1 MRYGGAWQGVALLGE
16 VGFGVVWRG
25 RVRYGLVSLAR
36 NFYAVRL
43 GEVR

>member
-1 MRYGGAWQGVALLGE
+1 MAGFGKGWHGGARLGLA
-16 VGFGVVWRG
+16 G
-25 RVRYGLVSLAR
+25 YGLVSLAR